1 VEAGGVDVERSRYRV
16 LIDQSTE
23 KFDSNEDV
31 KKRLRQVLKKMTR
44 KMKVNLNVS
53 ALGSCCSDGE

>member
-31 KKRLRQVLKKMTR
+31 KKRLRQVLREMTR
-44 KMKVNLNVS
+44 KMKVNSIVS